1 MTRSSRHSLP
11 NGRRAR
17 GLLGAL
23 TAGLLLWPAAS
34 EAQETDKRLEDV
46 EQALEASEAQ
56 RETLGRQAEELQGE
70 IVALQDKSI
79 EAAEKTQD
87 LESQL
92 TRIET
97 VLQDLENRNEA
108 KTAELKAQHGNLYH
122 TLAALQRIAVQPAE
136 TVLVSRGTP
145 VERVR
150 SALLLKAAIPAI
162 EERAAGLR
170 DDLEELSSLRLAIEQ
185 QHFELAATAEALAD
199 ERRLLDELIGRKREL
214 HAETLGERQSVES
227 NAKRLA
233 EEAKTL
239 RDLMAQLEEQAL
251 LRAAREARARVA
263 KQQRAQAELEARRAQ
278 AALEARKAQ
287 EDSAEEEAFEGTR
300 SLAEDIPEGTPN
312 DIPEGDAA
320 LENDDPALASLTP
333 GALHRPDNI
342 RAFPQ
347 GEAIPLLIMPVRGKL
362 VLAYGQRAIGAD
374 AASKGISIQTRTQ
387 AQVVAPYDGQVVYA
401 GEFRGYGQILI
412 IEHGGRY
419 HTLLAGLERIDAVA
433 GQWILAG
440 EPIGVMGSPKERF
453 PELYLEFR
461 HAGQPVN
468 PLPWLATTDDK
479 VQG

>member
-1 MTRSSRHSLP
+1 MIRSSRHSLP

-239 RDLMAQLEEQAL
+239 RVVRGLPSNSG
-251 LRAAREARARVA
+251 LRPSWKRS
-263 KQQRAQAELEARRAQ
+263 ARRRRWRPGKPRRTPR
-278 AALEARKAQ
+278 RKRPLK
-287 EDSAEEEAFEGTR
+287 G
-300 SLAEDIPEGTPN
+300 
-312 DIPEGDAA
+312 
-320 LENDDPALASLTP
+320 P
-333 GALHRPDNI
+333 GPWRKTFPKAPPTTSP
-342 RAFPQ
+342 RAM
-347 GEAIPLLIMPVRGKL
+347 LR
-362 VLAYGQRAIGAD
+362 
-374 AASKGISIQTRTQ
+374 
-387 AQVVAPYDGQVVYA
+387 
-401 GEFRGYGQILI
+401 
-412 IEHGGRY
+412 
-419 HTLLAGLERIDAVA
+419 
-433 GQWILAG
+433 
-440 EPIGVMGSPKERF
+440 
-453 PELYLEFR
+453 
-461 HAGQPVN
+461 
-468 PLPWLATTDDK
+468 
-479 VQG
+479 